1 MVLYLCLTYE
11 SYKWKNKQERGCLM
25 EEKNRELN
33 KVLNTGDVLVTA
45 FGAMIGWGWVVSS
58 GGWIQKAGVVG
69 TMIAFLIGGVM
80 IYFVGLAYAE
90 LTTAM
95 PESGGAKV
103 FSQRAFGP
111 IGSFIC
117 TWAIILSYIGVVCFE
132 ACSLPTIIQ
141 YIFPG
146 FLKGYLYTIAGFDVY
161 LSWLVVAI
169 IFSIMITF
177 VNIRGVKA
185 AAILQKIL
193 TITIAAV
200 GIILVIISAING
212 NVSNLEGQIFVGVDG
227 VSIVKN
233 ILSVAMVAPFFLFG
247 FDVIPQAAEEIAV
260 PLKKLGKLLIL
271 SIALAVIFYGLVV
284 LAVGY
289 GMNTTEIA
297 ESISGTGL
305 VTADAMAKLFSSNVM
320 AKILIIGGMCGIV
333 TSWNSF
339 MIGGSRALMAM
350 ADSYMIPHIF
360 SQTHSKYKTPHLTLI
375 LIGGISIFSL
385 FFGRAMLIWI
395 SDSASFAC
403 CISYCIVSMAFVK
416 LRKKEPNMHRPYKVK
431 NYKVIGFFAV
441 VLSGF
446 MSIMY
451 LIPGTGCTLILQEYV
466 IVVGWGV
473 LGVVFA
479 LICKMKY
486 KERFGK

>member
-1 MVLYLCLTYE
+1 
-11 SYKWKNKQERGCLM
+11 M
-25 EEKNRELN
+25 EKKNRELN

-103 FSQRAFGP
+103 FCQRAFGP
-111 IGSFIC
+111 VGSFIC
-117 TWAIILSYIGVVCFE
+117 TWAIVLSYIGVVCFE

-141 YIFPG
+141 YIFPS
-146 FLKGYLYTIAGFDVY
+146 FLRGYLYTIAGFDVY
-161 LSWLVVAI
+161 LSWLIVAI
-169 IFSIMITF
+169 VFAILITF

-193 TITIAAV
+193 TITIAVV
-200 GIILVIISAING
+200 GVILVIISAING
-212 NVSNLEGQIFVGVDG
+212 NISNLEGQVFVGTDG
-227 VSIVKN
+227 GSIVKN

-247 FDVIPQAAEEIAV
+247 FDVIPQAAEEIDV
-260 PLKKLGKLLIL
+260 PLKKLGRLLIL
-271 SIALAVIFYGLVV
+271 SIALAVAFYGLVV
-284 LAVGY
+284 FAVGY
-289 GMNTTEIA
+289 GMNSMEVA
-297 ESISGTGL
+297 ESVSGTGL
-305 VTADAMAKLFSSNVM
+305 VTADAMAKLFNSTIM
-320 AKILIIGGMCGIV
+320 AKILIIGGMCGII

-339 MIGGSRALMAM
+339 LIGGSRALMAM
-350 ADSYMIPHIF
+350 ADSYMIPHVF
-360 SQTHSKYKTPHLTLI
+360 SKTHSKYKTPHLALI
-375 LIGGISIFSL
+375 LIGGTSILSL
-385 FFGRAMLIWI
+385 FFGRVMLIWI

-403 CISYCIVSMAFVK
+403 CISYCVVSMAFIK
-416 LRKKEPNMHRPYKVK
+416 LRKKEPHMVRPYKVK
-431 NYKVIGFFAV
+431 NYKVVGFLAV

-451 LIPGTGCTLILQEYV
+451 LIPGTGCTLTIQELV
-466 IVVGWGV
+466 IAGGWA
-473 LGVVFA
+473 LIGVVFA
-479 LICKMKY
+479 VVCKINY
-486 KERFGK
+486 KQKFGK

>member
-1 MVLYLCLTYE
+1 
-11 SYKWKNKQERGCLM
+11 M
-25 EEKNRELN
+25 ENEKRELN

-58 GGWIQKAGVVG
+58 GGWIESAGVFG
-69 TMIAFLIGGVM
+69 TMLAFLIGGIM
-80 IYFVGLAYAE
+80 IYFVGMAYAE

-95 PESGGAKV
+95 PESGGATV
-103 FSQRAFGP
+103 FSQRAFGS

-146 FLKGYLYTIAGFDVY
+146 FLKGYLYTIAGFDIY
-161 LSWLVVAI
+161 LTWLIVAI
-169 IFSIMITF
+169 FFSVLITYI
-177 VNIRGVKA
+177 NIRGVKA
-185 AAILQKIL
+185 AAVLQKVL

-200 GIILVIISAING
+200 GIILVAISALKG
-212 NVSNLEGQIFVGVDG
+212 DVSNLDGQMFVGVTNG
-227 VSIVKN
+227 SIIKN

-247 FDVIPQAAEEIAV
+247 FDVIPQAAEEINV
-260 PLKKLGKLLIL
+260 PLKKVGKLLIF
-271 SIALAVIFYGLVV
+271 SIALAVAFYGFVV

-289 GMNTTEIA
+289 GMNSEEVA
-297 ESISGTGL
+297 ASVSGSGL
-305 VTADAMAKLFSSNVM
+305 VTADAMAKLFNSVVM

-339 MIGGSRALMAM
+339 LIGGSRALMSM
-350 ADSYMIPHIF
+350 ANSYMIPHVF
-360 SQTHSKYKTPHLTLI
+360 AKTHEKYKTPHLALI
-375 LIGGISIFSL
+375 LIGIISVISL
-385 FFGRAMLIWI
+385 FCGRVMLVWI
-395 SDSASFAC
+395 ADSASFAC
-403 CISYCIVSMAFVK
+403 CISYCIVSLSFVR
-416 LRKKEPNMHRPYKVK
+416 LRKKDPGMKRPFKVG

-451 LIPGTGCTLILQEYV
+451 LIPGTGCTLSVQELV
-466 IVVGWGV
+466 ISGGWAV
-473 LGVVFA
+473 LGVVFVFG
-479 LICKMKY
+479 CRWKY
-486 KERFGK
+486 GDKFGKKMGRG